1 MINWYRV
8 KRTLIQ
14 SATGGAVALI
24 TAVSADYSKEAV
36 ISAVVGFVTTVAIAV
51 LMNINKQVEE
61 QEEE

>member
-1 MINWYRV
+1 MIDWKRV

-24 TAVSADYSKEAV
+24 TSITADFKREVV
-36 ISAVVGFVTTVAIAV
+36 IASLVQFASTVLIAV

-61 QEEE
+61 GEE